1 MKVSPRD
8 DLVSHNHL
16 HMKQHQV
23 NLNISLKQ
31 VYKDIVP
38 SRQNAVHFP
47 KKKSNSYSFKQ
58 LVAS

>member
-8 DLVSHNHL
+8 DLVSHSHL
-16 HMKQHQV
+16 QMKQHQV
-23 NLNISLKQ
+23 NLNISFKQ

-47 KKKSNSYSFKQ
+47 KKKIQQ
-58 LVAS
+58 LQF

>member
-8 DLVSHNHL
+8 DLVSHSHL
-16 HMKQHQV
+16 QMKQHQV

-47 KKKSNSYSFKQ
+47 NKNIQQLQFKQ